1 MENKKLNTMDSF
13 RVGFKIEREG
23 KIFTLTNEEMSQFR
37 FFDRAITGQ
46 DKLEVFKEWE
56 DFDEKYKNLTEE
68 LSKDEFFCEQVES
81 DCEDAVYKYSDG
93 VELDVVKKC
102 VESEAEKKGE
112 NE

>member
-46 DKLEVFKEWE
+46 DKLEVFKGSE
-56 DFDEKYKNLTEE
+56 DFDEKYKNLTEGLFE
-68 LSKDEFFCEQVES
+68 DEFFCEQVES
-81 DCEDAVYKYSDG
+81 DCEDAMYKYSDG
-93 VELDVVKKC
+93 VELDVIKKC
-102 VESEAEKKGE
+102 VESEAKKKGE

>member
-46 DKLEVFKEWE
+46 DKLEVFKELE
-56 DFDEKYKNLTEE
+56 DFDEKYKNLTKK
-68 LSKDEFFCEQVES
+68 LSEDEFFCEQVES
-81 DCEDAVYKYSDG
+81 DCEDAVYEYSDG

-102 VESEAEKKGE
+102 VESEAKKKGE